1 MVTAEFF
8 FAEGGRPAWHADAAC
23 AELPT
28 DEFFPSGSTGKA
40 FDQITLAKAICATCP
55 VAVQCL
61 DYALDTG
68 QDGVWGGMTEDERR
82 AERRRRQ
89 RRKGRS

>member
-1 MVTAEFF
+1 MTAEFF
-8 FAEGGRPAWHADAAC
+8 FGESDRPAWHAKAAC
-23 AELPT
+23 AELST
-28 DEFFPSGSTGKA
+28 DDFFPVGSTGPA
-40 FDQITLAKAICATCP
+40 SDQIARAKAICAACP

-68 QDGVWGGMTEDERR
+68 QTDGVWGGKSEDERR

-89 RRKGRS
+89 RDGRRP

>member
-1 MVTAEFF
+1 MTVELSFCD
-8 FAEGGRPAWHADAAC
+8 GDRPAWQARAAC
-23 AELPT
+23 AGLPT
-28 DEFFPSGSTGKA
+28 DDFFPVGSTGKA
-40 FDQITLAKAICATCP
+40 LDQIERAKAICAVCP
-55 VAVQCL
+55 VAGQCL

-68 QDGVWGGMTEDERR
+68 QADGVWGGMSADERR